1 MFRKH
6 GDPQYKNRFEIP
18 AKGTDQKSKE
28 KAELVTCD
36 VCSQVFPTISKA
48 ITHKHKVHPD
58 HDAKYFCPWCGKLFT
73 LKVMPCPGSRRLSR
87 VFALFAGRPV
97 PPPHYSYLLIIFISL
112 TVVYCIHY
120 HYHTNFKY

>member
-6 GDPQYKNRFEIP
+6 GDPQFKKSIDIDTQP
-18 AKGTDQKSKE
+18 TDDKEKE
-28 KAELVTCD
+28 KAEMVSCD

-73 LKVMPCPGSRRLSR
+73 MKVKLLSPNRRHPR
-87 VFALFAGRPV
+87 VVGLFLTRPV
-97 PPPHYSYLLIIFISL
+97 PPPHY
-112 TVVYCIHY
+112 T
-120 HYHTNFKY
+120 